1 MLLRATSQVQQSPGC
16 SIDVQTFR
24 TLLLF
29 LYGTGA
35 LISESRKILLK
46 DVDLKNKT
54 MTIRGGRFDRVRTI
68 PIGFDLHRM
77 LARYIAFRK
86 SLGNRA
92 SPELFTNKCGR
103 PLQIRT
109 VYNTFKRIRR
119 FAGLEPSGI
128 PNPPR
133 MHDLRNAFVVHR
145 LSAWYKTGAD
155 LRRMIPALSAY
166 IGQVSLSATERYLR
180 LTPERFRHQLDTLS
194 PRRGRQKWGEN
205 TRLMKFLAQI

>member
-1 MLLRATSQVQQSPGC
+1 VFRKGKIVINELSEPHKPGNTEAMEYNPNLHPN
-16 SIDVQTFR
+16 SISGSLDVQAFR

-35 LISESRKILLK
+35 LISESRKVLLK

-68 PIGFDLHRM
+68 PIGFDLHRI

-86 SLGNRA
+86 SVGNRG
-92 SPELFTNKCGR
+92 SPELFINKRGW

-109 VYNTFKRIRR
+109 VYITFRRIRR
-119 FAGLEPSGI
+119 FAGLEPSGM

-155 LRRMIPALSAY
+155 LRRRSPHSPPISA
-166 IGQVSLSATERYLR
+166 R
-180 LTPERFRHQLDTLS
+180 LV
-194 PRRGRQKWGEN
+194 
-205 TRLMKFLAQI
+205 